1 MENISTLFL
10 IAGLLGIIFIITG
23 FLMYKF
29 PPKKINPLYGY
40 RTRQSMSSQ
49 EKWDF
54 AQKFSSKLMFKSGVL
69 LLVIGFLSFFIN
81 VSETVAIV
89 IGIGSMFAVI
99 IYLFFTTEKQLKL
112 KFDAHEAL

>member
-1 MENISTLFL
+1 MDYNGTLFT
-10 IAGLLGIIFIITG
+10 IAGLVGIIFIIAG

-54 AQKFSSKLMFKSGVL
+54 AQNFSSKLMIKGGVL
-69 LLVIGFLSFFIN
+69 LLIIGLFSLFIN
-81 VSETVAIV
+81 IGETVAV
-89 IGIGSMFAVI
+89 FIGIGSMFAVI
-99 IYLFFTTEKQLKL
+99 IYLFYTTEKQLKQ
-112 KFDAHEAL
+112 KFKAHENL